1 MEHMVIGRLD
11 ENDQALIDEQMEV
24 LYETSDDPFAHEPVR
39 HKALR
44 VHAEHSMNAETP

>member
-1 MEHMVIGRLD
+1 MIGRLK
-11 ENDQALIDEQMEV
+11 EEDQDAVDEQMEI